1 MLFSSNNPY
10 YAYIFSFLT
19 PTTVI
24 MYKNQSYTALTKSP
38 KYFGKVIMDEKIKS
52 AILKQIEKEP
62 FCKKFGLKLKEMRE
76 GYAKVEM
83 FFTQDMEN
91 MFGMAHGGAIFSL
104 IDAAF
109 EVASNSHGTMAVA
122 LNMNIN
128 YLASP
133 EKGALITAEAR
144 EINRTKK
151 TAAYEINATDES
163 GKLLAS
169 CQALVYRL
177 DKPLPFL

>member
-1 MLFSSNNPY
+1 
-10 YAYIFSFLT
+10 
-19 PTTVI
+19 
-24 MYKNQSYTALTKSP
+24 
-38 KYFGKVIMDEKIKS
+38 MDEKIEK
-52 AILKQIEKEP
+52 AIFKQIEKEP
-62 FCKKFGLKLKEMRE
+62 FGKKFGMKLIDVHE

-83 FFTQDMEN
+83 RFTQDLEN

-109 EVASNSHGTMAVA
+109 EIASNSHGTMAVA

-133 EKGALITAEAR
+133 EKGAILTAEAR

-151 TAAYEINATDES
+151 TAAYDIRATDDS

-177 DKPLPFL
+177 EKPLPFL

>member
-1 MLFSSNNPY
+1 MEEEIKKT
-10 YAYIFSFLT
+10 IF
-19 PTTVI
+19 
-24 MYKNQSYTALTKSP
+24 K
-38 KYFGKVIMDEKIKS
+38 KV
-52 AILKQIEKEP
+52 AQEP
-62 FCKKFGLKLKEMRE
+62 FARKLGLRLIDIRE

-83 FFTQDMEN
+83 VFTDDLEN
-91 MFGMAHGGAIFSL
+91 MFGMAHGGAVFSL

-133 EKGALITAEAR
+133 AKGAVITAEAR
-144 EINRTKK
+144 EVNQTKK
-151 TAAYEINATDES
+151 TAAYDIRAVDNS
-163 GKLLAS
+163 GKLLAI

-177 DKPLPFL
+177 EKPLLFLEN

>member
-1 MLFSSNNPY
+1 
-10 YAYIFSFLT
+10 
-19 PTTVI
+19 
-24 MYKNQSYTALTKSP
+24 
-38 KYFGKVIMDEKIKS
+38 MDEKVRN

-62 FCKKFGLKLKEMRE
+62 FGKKFGLKLKDVRK

-83 FFTQDMEN
+83 LFTQDMEN

-133 EKGALITAEAR
+133 EKGSMLTAEAR
-144 EINRTKK
+144 EINKTKK
-151 TAAYEINATDES
+151 TAAYEIHATDES

-177 DKPLPFL
+177 EKPLPFL

>member
-1 MLFSSNNPY
+1 
-10 YAYIFSFLT
+10 
-19 PTTVI
+19 
-24 MYKNQSYTALTKSP
+24 
-38 KYFGKVIMDEKIKS
+38 MDEKIRE
-52 AILKQIEKEP
+52 AILKHIEAEP
-62 FCKKFGLKLKEMRE
+62 FAKKFGIRLIDIQK
-76 GYAKVEM
+76 GYARAQM
-83 FFTQDMEN
+83 IFTSDMEN

-133 EKGALITAEAR
+133 EKGAVLSAEAT
-144 EINRTKK
+144 ETNKTKR
-151 TAAYEINATDES
+151 TAAYDIRATDDS
-163 GKLLAS
+163 GKLLAT

-177 DKPLPFL
+177 EKPLPFL

>member
-1 MLFSSNNPY
+1 
-10 YAYIFSFLT
+10 
-19 PTTVI
+19 
-24 MYKNQSYTALTKSP
+24 
-38 KYFGKVIMDEKIKS
+38 MDEKIRE
-52 AILKQIEKEP
+52 AILKKIEAEP
-62 FCKKFGLKLKEMRE
+62 FAKKFGIRLMDVQK
-76 GYAKVEM
+76 GYAKTQM
-83 FFTQDMEN
+83 DFTPDMEN

-133 EKGALITAEAR
+133 EKGALLTAEAK
-144 EINRTKK
+144 EMNRTKK
-151 TAAYEINATDES
+151 TAAYDIRATDDS
-163 GKLLAS
+163 GKLLAT

-177 DKPLPFL
+177 EKPLPF

>member
-1 MLFSSNNPY
+1 
-10 YAYIFSFLT
+10 
-19 PTTVI
+19 
-24 MYKNQSYTALTKSP
+24 
-38 KYFGKVIMDEKIKS
+38 MDEKIRQ
-52 AILKQIEKEP
+52 AIFTQIANEP
-62 FCKKFGLKLKEMRE
+62 FGKKFGITLMDVQD

-83 FFTQDMEN
+83 RFAQDMEN

-104 IDAAF
+104 MDAAF

-133 EKGALITAEAR
+133 AKGAKLTAEAR
-144 EINRTKK
+144 EINKTKRT
-151 TAAYEINATDES
+151 AVYDIRATDDS
-163 GKLLAS
+163 GKLLAT

-177 DKPLPFL
+177 EKPLPFLED

>member
-1 MLFSSNNPY
+1 MNETVRK
-10 YAYIFSFLT
+10 AIF
-19 PTTVI
+19 
-24 MYKNQSYTALTKSP
+24 K
-38 KYFGKVIMDEKIKS
+38 KVSE
-52 AILKQIEKEP
+52 EP
-62 FCKKFGLKLKEMRE
+62 FAKKFGLQLIEVHE

-83 FFTQDMEN
+83 VFTPDMEN

-109 EVASNSHGTMAVA
+109 EIASNSHGTMAIA

-133 EKGALITAEAR
+133 EKGAMLTAEAR

-151 TAAYEINATDES
+151 TAAYNITVTDD
-163 GKLLAS
+163 KNNLIAS
-169 CQALVYRL
+169 CQSIVYRME
-177 DKPLPFL
+177 KPLPFL

>member
-1 MLFSSNNPY
+1 
-10 YAYIFSFLT
+10 
-19 PTTVI
+19 
-24 MYKNQSYTALTKSP
+24 
-38 KYFGKVIMDEKIKS
+38 MDEKIKK

-62 FCKKFGLKLKEMRE
+62 FGKKFGLNLIDVRE

-83 FFTQDMEN
+83 RFTQDLEN

-109 EVASNSHGTMAVA
+109 EIASNSHGTMAVA

-133 EKGALITAEAR
+133 EKGVMLTAEAR

-151 TAAYEINATDES
+151 TAAYDILATDDS

-177 DKPLPFL
+177 EKPLPFL

>member
-1 MLFSSNNPY
+1 MNEKVRE
-10 YAYIFSFLT
+10 AIF
-19 PTTVI
+19 
-24 MYKNQSYTALTKSP
+24 K
-38 KYFGKVIMDEKIKS
+38 KVKE
-52 AILKQIEKEP
+52 EP
-62 FCKKFGLKLKEMRE
+62 FAKKFRLRLIDVLE

-83 FFTQDMEN
+83 RFIEDMEN

-133 EKGALITAEAR
+133 EKGALLTAEAK

-151 TAAYEINATDES
+151 TATYDIRATDDS
-163 GKLLAS
+163 GKLLAT

-177 DKPLPFL
+177 EKPLPFL